1 VSPAEGCSGTVPS
14 SRSSEATWAV
24 RGATPF
30 RSAVFA
36 RFVQAAPHTVGVE
49 VLGVDRRTG
58 LLPPGL
64 VQTAS
69 IDAIK
74 AQLFDVPHR
83 HSASLQLRIGSA
95 STGARVSSRTGVGS
109 GRKRI
114 QRAIGHRKR
123 RRLHLTACFNGENRR
138 DRRSRER
145 RVPSI
150 VSHFARDALF
160 SPHNPRGLPSRHE
173 RELRGV
179 RPGATRP

>member
-1 VSPAEGCSGTVPS
+1 LEGNPGQPRSHAHVHRRRGKRADPS
-14 SRSSEATWAV
+14 T
-24 RGATPF
+24 
-30 RSAVFA
+30 
-36 RFVQAAPHTVGVE
+36 
-49 VLGVDRRTG
+49 
-58 LLPPGL
+58 
-64 VQTAS
+64 
-69 IDAIK
+69 
-74 AQLFDVPHR
+74 PHR
-83 HSASLQLRIGSA
+83 QSASLQLRIGSA

-160 SPHNPRGLPSRHE
+160 SPNTPRGLPSRHE

-179 RPGATRP
+179 RPGATRR

>member
-1 VSPAEGCSGTVPS
+1 VYSRPARLVFTAGPDIWATSFTVADAYLYTVTRWAPRVEFDLSPFPNVKAFMERMNARPKVQEALKAE
-14 SRSSEATWAV
+14 
-24 RGATPF
+24 
-30 RSAVFA
+30 
-36 RFVQAAPHTVGVE
+36 
-49 VLGVDRRTG
+49 
-58 LLPPGL
+58 
-64 VQTAS
+64 
-69 IDAIK
+69 
-74 AQLFDVPHR
+74 
-83 HSASLQLRIGSA
+83 LRIGSA

-173 RELRGV
+173 RELRGA